1 MLLLAFLGIV
11 SIFSISMDRSE
22 FDRFADE
29 YRSLHQANI
38 AISGEAPEYF
48 AEYKIK
54 DLKSLVGMD
63 LPIRAGAHF
72 LDFGAGVGT
81 SVPFFCRHLPA
92 AKLTCVDVSLRS
104 LEIGVAKH
112 GGHANFVA
120 FDGVSLPFADA
131 AFDGVLAACVFHHIG
146 ANEHERLFA
155 EIRRVLRPGGLVMI
169 YEHNPLNPLTRRAV
183 HTCPFDTN
191 AVLVGPWR
199 LKSRLESVG
208 FKQSRIK
215 FRVFFPKA
223 VRWLRPLEDSI
234 GWLPLGAQYYVCGR
248 A

>member
-1 MLLLAFLGIV
+1 
-11 SIFSISMDRSE
+11 MDRSE

-38 AISGEAPEYF
+38 VLSGEAPEYF

-54 DLKSLVGMD
+54 DLKSLVSRVVPLEEG
-63 LPIRAGAHF
+63 GNF
-72 LDFGAGVGT
+72 LDFGAGVGG
-81 SVPFFCRHLPA
+81 SVPFFCKHLPA

-104 LEIGVAKH
+104 LEMGVAKH

-120 FDGVSLPFADA
+120 FDGASLPFADA
-131 AFDGVLAACVFHHIG
+131 AFDGALAACVFHHIDAG
-146 ANEHERLFA
+146 EHERLFA
-155 EIRRVLRPGGLVMI
+155 EIRRVLRPGGHVMI

-183 HTCPFDTN
+183 NTCPFDEN
-191 AVLVGPWR
+191 AVLVGAWT
-199 LKSRLESVG
+199 LKARLESVG
-208 FKQSRIK
+208 FKQLRIK
-215 FRVFFPKA
+215 FRVFFPRTF
-223 VRWLRPLEDSI
+223 RWLRPLEDRI